1 MKKRFVFPLLA
12 AFFLSATAIKAQVS
26 FTVPTTQK
34 LVAPVEV
41 SFTNTSKYKAES
53 FAWDFGDGGT
63 STEANP
69 THRYTQSGN
78 YTVVLNAQ
86 KGKKTKTTKQMIQV
100 TAPER
105 CLIEFE
111 TEFGTMTAE
120 LSNGTPKHRDNFIK
134 LAEEGYYNDLLFHR
148 VINGFM
154 IQCGDPDSRNA
165 APGKALG
172 MGGPSYQIP
181 AEFVDSL
188 VHTKGAIAAARTGN
202 PEKKSSGSQFYIVQG
217 SPVTEA
223 TLNQME
229 TMRNFHYTPEQRAA
243 YLAHGG
249 TPQLDREYTVYGHII
264 KGIDVID
271 KIAATETAPGDRPK
285 KDVKMKVHVIK

>member
-78 YTVVLNAQ
+78 YTVVLNAK

-154 IQCGDPDSRNA
+154 IQGGDPDSRNA

-188 VHTKGAIAAARTGN
+188 VHTKVPSRQPARAILRRNHPGRSSTSCKAAPSPRPRSTRWKPCGTSTTRRSSALRTSPTVVRPSSTAN
-202 PEKKSSGSQFYIVQG
+202 TPCMAISLKALMLSTKSLLRKPHLVIVRRK
-217 SPVTEA
+217 T
-223 TLNQME
+223 
-229 TMRNFHYTPEQRAA
+229 
-243 YLAHGG
+243 
-249 TPQLDREYTVYGHII
+249 
-264 KGIDVID
+264 
-271 KIAATETAPGDRPK
+271 
-285 KDVKMKVHVIK
+285 